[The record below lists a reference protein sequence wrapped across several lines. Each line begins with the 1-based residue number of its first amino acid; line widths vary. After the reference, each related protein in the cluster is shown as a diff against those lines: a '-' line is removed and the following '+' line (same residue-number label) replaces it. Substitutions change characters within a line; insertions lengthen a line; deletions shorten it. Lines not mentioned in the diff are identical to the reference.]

1 MTYEIKENRNY
12 GSREVYFDGKPSEE
26 VRNALKLL
34 KMRWNHKKM
43 CWYGYAGENELI
55 NAIISAGAIQ
65 EDEGNTV
72 VTDGY
77 LGGGA
82 VYGSKSNSHL
92 YGADLAKAFREDLK
106 KAGIKGVTVRS
117 GKSTYTDSFT
127 ITVTIETSD
136 INKNYTIPQYKILD
150 DLGRGGVYDGKEWRY
165 LHQLTPDENGSYI
178 DTPEF
183 EEIRAAAIKWEKNRY
198 SKGQQINHYYIDR
211 YEEFTEEFRK
221 KLHTIKSI
229 INAYHWD
236 ESNSMVDYFS
246 TNFYL
251 DIDTKPGKS
260 WATVAAV

>member
-1 MTYEIKENRNY
+1 MTYKIEENRDY

-26 VRNALKLL
+26 VRNALKVLR
-34 KMRWNHKKM
+34 MRWNHKKL
-43 CWYGYAGENELI
+43 CWYGFATETEI
-55 NAIISAGAIQ
+55 RNAIISAGAIQ
-65 EDEGNTV
+65 EGEGNTV

-106 KAGIKGVTVRS
+106 KAGIKGVTIRC
-117 GKSTYTDSFT
+117 GKATYTDSFT
-127 ITVTIETSD
+127 VTVTIETGD
-136 INKNYTIPQYKILD
+136 INQDYTIPEYKILD
-150 DLGRGGVYDGKEWRY
+150 DLDRNGVYDGKSWRY
-165 LHQLTPDENGSYI
+165 LYQLTPNENGDYI
-178 DTPEF
+178 GTPEF
-183 EEIRAAAIKWEKNRY
+183 EEIRTAAINWEKNRY

-211 YEEFTEEFRK
+211 YEELTEAFRA
-221 KLHTIKSI
+221 KLHKIKAI
-229 INAYHWD
+229 INAYRWD

-251 DIDTKPGKS
+251 DIDTKPGKT